1 MSGAE
6 SAAGGDGAPARHR
19 ATASV
24 ALATPARSM
33 NRLAKHFSHRL
44 PVSRAEDHARIDFP
58 EGTCQLRAE
67 ATVLRIDIESATAA
81 TLERYR
87 EVVARH
93 LAQVTPDEVVAVH
106 WQETGPA
113 ATA

>member
-1 MSGAE
+1 MSGASTRYAA
-6 SAAGGDGAPARHR
+6 SA
-19 ATASV
+19 SI

-58 EGTCQLRAE
+58 EGTCTLA
-67 ATVLRIDIESATAA
+67 ATATTLRIEIECGAAA
-81 TLERYR
+81 TLERYQ

-93 LAQVTPDEVVAVH
+93 LVQVTPDEAVEVR
-106 WQETGPA
+106 WQA
-113 ATA
+113 ATATA

>member
-1 MSGAE
+1 MSGTAT
-6 SAAGGDGAPARHR
+6 RY
-19 ATASV
+19 TASAVV

-58 EGTCQLRAE
+58 EGSCTLAAA
-67 ATVLRIDIESATAA
+67 ATTLRIDIECGAAA
-81 TLERYR
+81 TLERYQ

-93 LAQVTPDEVVAVH
+93 LVQVTPDEAVDVR
-106 WQETGPA
+106 WQPGATT